1 MVEGIRRLNERRSI
15 HSLVRDL
22 LLFATSTLA
31 ANTSSGCRWSRGT
44 LSANLP
50 DAPQAILESSPWRW
64 GASSAKLRDN
74 AIVALHICARL
85 LVHTARHWGIL
96 ESAGDITEQD
106 IIRVAN
112 EPARS
117 IRSAKQRRSV
127 IRPGTQSEERFHGEL
142 YLYIFGTNEDIR
154 RGRLSKDKVQG
165 WRSAFMLARYKEHV
179 LGNA

>member
-22 LLFATSTLA
+22 LLFATSTLV

-96 ESAGDITEQD
+96 ESAGDIKKGRIRSKIS

-127 IRPGTQSEERFHGEL
+127 IRPGTQNVFMENS
-142 YLYIFGTNEDIR
+142 IFISS
-154 RGRLSKDKVQG
+154 GRTKI
-165 WRSAFMLARYKEHV
+165 
-179 LGNA
+179 